1 MPSFS
6 KLLGFALLAVAAG
19 SLRGGV
25 KVDHSAEQMDHH
37 HNGLLETQAMLSKP
51 CKRGRGR
58 RQTRNHNIGCSSG
71 GRHRSAAAEKA
82 AAEKAAAEKVA
93 AEKAAA
99 EKAAAE
105 KAAAE
110 KAAAKGKRS
119 KGKRSKGKR
128 SKGKRSK
135 GKRSKG
141 KKRL

>member
-82 AAEKAAAEKVA
+82 AAEKAAAEK
-93 AEKAAA
+93 
-99 EKAAAE
+99 
-105 KAAAE
+105 
-110 KAAAKGKRS
+110 AAAKGKRS

-141 KKRL
+141 KKKRL